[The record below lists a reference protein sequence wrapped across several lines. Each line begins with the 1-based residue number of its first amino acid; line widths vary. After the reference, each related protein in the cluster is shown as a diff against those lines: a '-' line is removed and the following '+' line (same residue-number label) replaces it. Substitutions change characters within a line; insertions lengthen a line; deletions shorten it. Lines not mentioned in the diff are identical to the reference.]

1 MERVFDDIT
10 NDYEDVL
17 LRYERKIDEMY
28 EFREQAMEGM
38 VVVKKEIVV
47 LCKERNKLKS
57 ELNKIVT
64 DMLNREM
71 DVATKL
77 FDPNTG
83 KATSSKVKQ
92 KAKYDKPNV
101 QKQYDIQICI
111 SFLS

>member
-38 VVVKKEIVV
+38 DVVKKEIVV

-57 ELNKIVT
+57 ELNKIIT

-92 KAKYDKPNV
+92 NDK
-101 QKQYDIQICI
+101 K
-111 SFLS
+111 